1 MVSPIPIAIS
11 AISLGFLHS
20 TGKVLEIADGFFSH
34 LTILEQICIA
44 ALFFSVI
51 HIVVSI
57 SRFLGFVYDGPGGDH
72 GGGHSHHDEDI
83 YAAYPFES
91 MQLAANKRY
100 RFGAMF
106 PTLVDEIVTHL
117 QEEGEGMELKRIE
130 QIQEAMEPISTTDY
144 DKCGM
149 VVVEVYRIMIKA
161 RMKRDLAFLEEAKAT
176 VLGWAMIILFY
187 SHDVLAN
194 CARDSNKVRYA
205 ILMESYVFFI
215 LHKHFHEDACYH
227 QLVELFLEAK
237 ENRALYHLMRSN
249 ANASKKSLLG
259 LSSPSSNNAEDILLG
274 RFSRMKE
281 HFCALYMPVAI
292 CMILSGVKDEVP
304 LETAKQIC
312 DSLGEAKSE
321 EEWKSD
327 AITQSAMKSLGMV
340 PEDVFKLVFDEKKNN
355 CLCGDSKKD

>member
-1 MVSPIPIAIS
+1 MVSPIPIAIL

-34 LTILEQICIA
+34 LTILEQICSA

-57 SRFLGFVYDGPGGDH
+57 SRFLGIGNDHNGGN
-72 GGGHSHHDEDI
+72 SHHDEDI

-106 PTLVDEIVTHL
+106 PTLVDEIVAHL

-130 QIQEAMEPISTTDY
+130 QIQEAMEPISTTEY

-176 VLGWAMIILFY
+176 VLGWAMVILFY

-194 CARDSNKVRYA
+194 SARDHNKRYA
-205 ILMESYVFFI
+205 TLIESYVFFI
-215 LHKHFHEDACYH
+215 LHKHFHDDACYH

-237 ENRALYHLMRSN
+237 ENRALFAVLGGEGRSG
-249 ANASKKSLLG
+249 ALSILG
-259 LSSPSSNNAEDILLG
+259 ISSPSSNNAEDVLLA

-281 HFCALYMPVAI
+281 HFCVLYMPVAI
-292 CMILSGVKDEVP
+292 CMILSGVKDEIP

-312 DSLGEAKSE
+312 DSLGEAKDE

-327 AITQSAMKSLGMV
+327 TITQSAMKSLRMV

-355 CLCGDSKKD
+355 CLCSDNQK

>member
-20 TGKVLEIADGFFSH
+20 TGKVLAIADGFFSH

-44 ALFFSVI
+44 SLFFSVI

-57 SRFLGFVYDGPGGDH
+57 SRFLGIVYDGPGGDH

-130 QIQEAMEPISTTDY
+130 QIQEAMEPISTTEY

-194 CARDSNKVRYA
+194 SARDSSKVRYA

-215 LHKHFHEDACYH
+215 LHKHFHDDKCYH
-227 QLVELFLEAK
+227 QLLELFLEAK
-237 ENRALYHLMRSN
+237 ENMALHHLMRSN
-249 ANASKKSLLG
+249 ANASKIFSLG
-259 LSSPSSNNAEDILLG
+259 ISPSSDNAEDILLN
-274 RFSRMKE
+274 RFNRMKE
-281 HFCALYMPVAI
+281 HFCVLYMPVAM
-292 CMILSGVKDEVP
+292 CMILLGVKDAVL

-312 DSLGEAKSE
+312 DSLGEATHE

-340 PEDVFKLVFDEKKNN
+340 PIDAFQLIFDEKQNN
-355 CLCGDSKKD
+355 CLCGDNEK

>member
-44 ALFFSVI
+44 SLFFSVI

-57 SRFLGFVYDGPGGDH
+57 SRFLGIVYDGPGGDH
-72 GGGHSHHDEDI
+72 GDGHSHHDEDI

-106 PTLVDEIVTHL
+106 PTLVDEIVTRL

-194 CARDSNKVRYA
+194 SARDSSKVRYA
-205 ILMESYVFFI
+205 VLMESYVFFI
-215 LHKHFHEDACYH
+215 LYKHFHEDAFYH

-237 ENRALYHLMRSN
+237 ENRALFHLMRSN

-259 LSSPSSNNAEDILLG
+259 RPSSDNAEDILLG
-274 RFSRMKE
+274 RFNRMKE
-281 HFCALYMPVAI
+281 HFCVFYMPIAI
-292 CMILSGVKDEVP
+292 CMILTGVKDKALFES
-304 LETAKQIC
+304 TKQVC
-312 DSLGEAKSE
+312 DSLGESKNVD
-321 EEWKSD
+321 EWKSD
-327 AITQSAMKSLGMV
+327 AITQSAMKRLGMV
-340 PEDVFKLVFDEKKNN
+340 PEEAFQLVFDEKKNN
-355 CLCGDSKKD
+355 CLCGDNQK